1 MAETI
6 TEAYVLQFANNI
18 FHLSQQKG
26 SILQPYVRSETI
38 QGKQKSFNR
47 LGATAAQLK
56 QGRHAPTPN
65 NEIEH
70 STRWVGLVDYQW
82 AHFVDP
88 TDLLRMLI
96 DPTSEYV
103 MAAMWAMGRTK
114 DDVIINKA
122 FANVV
127 TGEERNG
134 TAAHPNSQKYAANNG
149 TSFTNLNVKTL
160 RAIRKMFAMKD
171 IDKSLPLYF
180 AYSPSQL
187 ESMLGQTEVTSADY
201 ANVKALVQ
209 GEVDTF
215 MGFKFI
221 EINRLKDTSG
231 RTISASA
238 TTGAVGS
245 GSSVAGTN
253 YRSCIAWA
261 GDALLLV
268 TGNEVKSRIDE
279 RPDLSY
285 STQAYAEMSIDAV
298 RMEEEKV
305 IEVICK
311 ED

>member
-1 MAETI
+1 METI

-26 SILQPYVRSETI
+26 SILQPFVRNESI
-38 QGKQKSFNR
+38 QGKAKSFNR
-47 LGATAAQLK
+47 LGSTAAQKK

-70 STRWVGLVDYQW
+70 STRWVGMVDYQW

-96 DPTSEYV
+96 DPTSDYV
-103 MAAMWAMGRTK
+103 MSAMWAFGRTK

-122 FANVV
+122 FAAAV
-127 TGEERNG
+127 TGEERDG
-134 TAAHPNSQKYAANNG
+134 TAIHPDSQKYAANNG
-149 TSFTNLNVKTL
+149 TAFSNLNVRTL
-160 RAIRKMFAMKD
+160 RAIRRMFRANEVD
-171 IDKSLPLYF
+171 ESIPLY
-180 AYSPSQL
+180 AAISSSQI
-187 ESMLGQTEVTSADY
+187 ESLLGQTEVTSADY
-201 ANVKALVQ
+201 NTVRALVQ
-209 GEVDTF
+209 GEVDSF

-221 EINRLKDTSG
+221 DIERLKNTAG
-231 RTISASA
+231 RTIVASP
-238 TTGAVGS
+238 TTGAVGA

-253 YRSCIAWA
+253 FRSCIFWA
-261 GDALLLV
+261 GDGILLA
-268 TGNEVKSRIDE
+268 TGQDVKSRVDP

-298 RMEEEKV
+298 RMEEVKV
-305 IEVICK
+305 VEVICK